1 MTANF
6 YENFGLIWER
16 FLNFEINRSREAIK
30 YFGNANSY
38 FILQTVAWHNL
49 HLVQKEEGS
58 REYERLKKQWGNNIF
73 DFGNHIPSK
82 LSILTVSQISGIDKE
97 TCRRVVKKLISDGW
111 VTYSRNEGIRYYPT
125 EKNNQLMVKFNE
137 AIEIPLFLNLAK
149 YSKRLVDRN
158 IDSRRTDFISRPK
171 LKIRSAASLAYSIRC
186 SSFKTNTA
194 S

>member
-1 MTANF
+1 MFIKKTKVYPMTANF

-49 HLVQKEEGS
+49 HLVQKEEES
-58 REYERLKKQWGNNIF
+58 REYERLKKQWGSNIF
-73 DFGNHIPSK
+73 DFGKHIPGK

-111 VTYSRNEGIRYYPT
+111 ITYSRNEGIRYYPT

-137 AIEIPLFLNLAK
+137 AIEIPLFLNLAT
-149 YSKRLVDRN
+149 N
-158 IDSRRTDFISRPK
+158 IKKWT
-171 LKIRSAASLAYSIRC
+171 
-186 SSFKTNTA
+186 
-194 S
+194 

>member
-1 MTANF
+1 MFFKKTKAYPMTANF

-38 FILQTVAWHNL
+38 FILKTVAWHNL

-58 REYERLKKQWGNNIF
+58 REYERLKKQWGSNVF
-73 DFGNHIPSK
+73 DFGKHIPGNF
-82 LSILTVSQISGIDKE
+82 SILTGSQISGIDKE

-137 AIEIPLFLNLAK
+137 AIEIPLFLNFAN
-149 YSKRLVDRN
+149 N
-158 IDSRRTDFISRPK
+158 IKKWT
-171 LKIRSAASLAYSIRC
+171 
-186 SSFKTNTA
+186 
-194 S
+194 